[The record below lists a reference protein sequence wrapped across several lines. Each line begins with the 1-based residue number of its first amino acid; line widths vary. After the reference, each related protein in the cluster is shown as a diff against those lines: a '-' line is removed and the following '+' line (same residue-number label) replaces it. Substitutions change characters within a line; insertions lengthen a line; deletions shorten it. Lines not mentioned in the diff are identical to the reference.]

1 MRHIRFSTL
10 RGSRSSN
17 PFVQLFG
24 LVIGIILFIGAV
36 LLGGVIIAALIGFLL
51 VAGLI
56 LYIRIWWLTRKA
68 VRQQQQQQQQGQASF
83 VEAEYQVI
91 EPSSTDDQQR

>member
-1 MRHIRFSTL
+1 
-10 RGSRSSN
+10 
-17 PFVQLFG
+17 
-24 LVIGIILFIGAV
+24 
-36 LLGGVIIAALIGFLL
+36 LL

-68 VRQQQQQQQQGQASF
+68 VRQQQQQQQGQASF

>member
-68 VRQQQQQQQQGQASF
+68 VRQQQQQQQGQASF

>member
-1 MRHIRFSTL
+1 MHPMRHIRFSTL

-68 VRQQQQQQQQGQASF
+68 VRQQQQGQASF

>member
-68 VRQQQQQQQQGQASF
+68 VRQQQGQASF

>member
-68 VRQQQQQQQQGQASF
+68 VRQQQQQQQGQASF

-91 EPSSTDDQQR
+91 KPSSTDDQQR